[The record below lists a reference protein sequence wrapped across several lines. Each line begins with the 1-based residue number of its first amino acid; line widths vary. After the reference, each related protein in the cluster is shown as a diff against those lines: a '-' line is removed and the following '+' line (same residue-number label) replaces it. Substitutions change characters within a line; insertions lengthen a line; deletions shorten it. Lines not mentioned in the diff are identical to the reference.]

1 MLVYKDGQVKHYKEM
16 FANVSFGASG
26 PTDNFLADNDA
37 VKVNLFKEHDR
48 ATEKLVP
55 CDPYIEDGWAY
66 IVEVVAKT
74 QEDIAAET
82 ASKAAQMRSQRD
94 AALKASDWTQV
105 LDAPVDQAA
114 WAAYRQAL
122 RDLPDAVGFPDVPMP
137 RDPFYV
143 EESVDNPV

>member
-16 FANVSFGASG
+16 FANVSFGAAG
-26 PTDNFLADNDA
+26 PTDDFLADNNA
-37 VKVNLFKEHDR
+37 VKVSVFREHDR
-48 ATEKLVP
+48 AIEKLQS
-55 CDPYIEDGWAY
+55 CDPVIEDGFAY

-74 QEDIAAET
+74 QEDIDADI

-122 RDLPDAVGFPDVPMP
+122 RDLPDAVGFPDVDFPQSP
-137 RDPFYV
+137 IDTQ
-143 EESVDNPV
+143 E

>member
-16 FANVSFGASG
+16 FANVSFGSAG
-26 PTDNFLADNDA
+26 PTDDFLTANNA

-55 CDPYIEDGWAY
+55 CDPYIDNGWAY
-66 IVEVVAKT
+66 TVEVVAKT
-74 QEDIAAET
+74 QEDIDAEI

-122 RDLPDAVGFPDVPMP
+122 RDLPDADGFPNVDFPQSP
-137 RDPFYV
+137 I
-143 EESVDNPV
+143 DNPI

>member
-16 FANVSFGASG
+16 FADVSFGVSG
-26 PTDNFLADNDA
+26 PTDDFLADNEA

-48 ATEKLVP
+48 TTEKLVP

-66 IVEVVAKT
+66 TVEVVAKT

-105 LDAPVDQAA
+105 LDAPVDQTA

-122 RDLPDAVGFPDVPMP
+122 RDLPDAVGFPDVDFPQSP
-137 RDPFYV
+137 IDT
-143 EESVDNPV
+143 E

>member
-16 FANVSFGASG
+16 FANVSFGAAG
-26 PTDNFLADNDA
+26 PSDDFLADNNT

-74 QEDIAAET
+74 QEDIDAEA

-122 RDLPDAVGFPDVPMP
+122 RDLPDAEGFPDVAFPNQP
-137 RDPFYV
+137 G
-143 EESVDNPV
+143 E